1 MYDTID
7 CLLVFFVYMGSFCL
21 LLGIGAFVADYV
33 FPHIPFL
40 NKWLESLPEFEE
52 EDEQFAQAKTKA
64 KHQAKS
70 KQTMNMKLKM
80 KMKMKVNLKMKGGY

>member
-52 EDEQFAQAKTKA
+52 EDE
-64 KHQAKS
+64 
-70 KQTMNMKLKM
+70 
-80 KMKMKVNLKMKGGY
+80 